1 MFGIGRAYR
10 RRGRSGSRGDQI
22 LRSAALGLLVYALG
36 LIPFYFLTPVHRSVH
51 DLLVGI
57 RPVIDD
63 RAFLAPAK
71 TSSPSTVVQQE
82 KKTGAD
88 AISVVDTTPIANQ
101 TPVPVPTAAVGDS
114 QFAVL
119 LLGYG
124 GSGHDGAYLTDSMMV
139 VIVDPRQKTLTL
151 LSLPRDSWV
160 PLLFN
165 GKTAVYNKINTAY
178 AFAKDPTLYPDR
190 EDRYSG
196 NHGPGNFAM
205 DTASRLLG
213 IPVTYYLGL
222 DFQGFRDMIN
232 AVGGVDVTVPDGFAA
247 QYPANDDPS
256 INASWMTVRFA
267 QGAQHMNGERAI
279 EYARAR
285 ETIDNSNEGSDFAR
299 SRRQRLI
306 MEAFKT
312 RLFQPGGL
320 IHLPQLISIASQHV
334 ETDYSVPD
342 VAQLSQLIL
351 GWKDVKIYQTAL
363 TTGNYLEDSTG
374 PDGAYIT
381 VPNDPD
387 HSWAQIRAFAR
398 HLWTNPAVGV
408 TMASTTIVVENDT
421 GVSGVAGKVSDALIR
436 MGYDVADPISGPVR
450 ENSQLVDHTGGK
462 SSALISQLEKDVGV
476 GDLTVSDS
484 PSADGTSELVLQL
497 GADQANLAVSVP
509 RDLAAPVSDVGVVKF
524 GVWPYVPATPT
535 QPPSPR
541 PEPSRL
547 SATPTPTPVR
557 GVERAT
563 PTPLPKETGTVVVPS
578 LVGLG
583 EDEAEKMIQTNG
595 LATSSINYQ
604 TIADVADHHYFLSI
618 APGHVLSQYPRP
630 GLPVPRGTTVLLA
643 VRKQ

>member
-1 MFGIGRAYR
+1 MFGIGRAHR
-10 RRGRSGSRGDQI
+10 RRGRSGPRGDQI

-36 LIPFYFLTPVHRSVH
+36 LVPFYFLTPVHRSVQ
-51 DLLVGI
+51 DILGGI
-57 RPVIDD
+57 RPAIND

-71 TSSPSTVVQQE
+71 SGSPNAVVQQE

-88 AISVVDTTPIANQ
+88 AISVVDTTPVANQ
-101 TPVPVPTAAVGDS
+101 APVPVPTAAVGDS
-114 QFAVL
+114 EFAVL

-139 VIVDPRQKTLTL
+139 VIVDPRRKTLTL

-165 GKTAVYNKINTAY
+165 GKTAVYNKVNTAF
-178 AFAKDPTLYPDR
+178 AFAKDPSLYPDR
-190 EDRYSG
+190 EDRYTG
-196 NHGPGNFAM
+196 DHGPGNFAM
-205 DTASRLLG
+205 DTTSRLLG
-213 IPVTYYLGL
+213 IPVTYYFGL

-232 AVGGVDVTVPDGFAA
+232 AVGGVDVNVPDGFAA
-247 QYPANDDPS
+247 QYPANDNPD
-256 INASWMTVRFA
+256 INASWTTVRFTP
-267 QGAQHMNGERAI
+267 GEQHMNGERAI

-285 ETIDNSNEGSDFAR
+285 ETIDNTNEGTDFAR

-320 IHLPQLISIASQHV
+320 IHLPQLLSIASQHV
-334 ETDYSVPD
+334 DTDYSVPD
-342 VAQLSQLIL
+342 VAQLSQLVL

-398 HLWTNPAVGV
+398 RLWANPSVGV
-408 TMASTTIVVENDT
+408 AMASTTIVVENDT
-421 GVSGVAGKVSDALIR
+421 GVSGVAGRVSDALIG
-436 MGYDVADPISGPVR
+436 MGYNVADPISGPVR
-450 ENSQLVDHTGGK
+450 DQTQIVDHTAG

-476 GDLTVSDS
+476 GGATVSSS

-497 GADQANLAVSVP
+497 GVDQANLTVSVP
-509 RDLAAPVSDVGVVKF
+509 RDPAAPVSDVGVVKF

-535 QPPSPR
+535 QTRAPR
-541 PEPSRL
+541 VEPSRL
-547 SATPTPTPVR
+547 AATPTPTPPR
-557 GVERAT
+557 GAERAT
-563 PTPLPKETGTVVVPS
+563 ATPPPKGADTVVVPS
-578 LVGLG
+578 LIGLG
-583 EDEAEKMIQTNG
+583 EAEAAQIIQMDG

-604 TIADVADHHYFLSI
+604 TISDVADHHYFLSV

-630 GLPVPRGTTVLLA
+630 GLPVPRGTSVLLA